1 MKITINIDCSPA
13 EARAFFGLPDV
24 APLQEAVMKE
34 AQERMMAALKSMD
47 VEAMFKAWVPG
58 GFEGLEKMQRA
69 FWEGLA
75 GKGKKS
81 GE

>member
-1 MKITINIDCSPA
+1 MKITIDIDCSPS
-13 EARAFFGLPDV
+13 EARAFLGLPDV

-47 VEAMFKAWVPG
+47 AEAMFKAWVPG

-75 GKGKKS
+75 GKKS